1 MMAEQPWK
9 VVATAG
15 DRRLAIPP
23 DKDLASGDKDLRG
36 RVLLPDGTIAKE
48 APVWVLMTWIPFQ
61 IGRENE
67 AGQPVNE
74 SDDDLPGATGA
85 RSKTEGVMNTDD
97 GREPLTKEI
106 RLLVPIEKSEAPAK
120 RVSYGVV
127 LEPDTEDLQGDV
139 MTAEDIEEAAYDWM
153 ERSQAGGHMHSETVD
168 GAKVVESYIAPC
180 DIPVETAEGPETI
193 RKGSWVLGMR
203 WPESIWKRITG
214 GELTGYSVGGTGVR
228 LAMEDV
234 DKATLGRMG
243 GPLAAGPDG
252 YCVCPSCGH
261 REAHDT
267 GEPCT
272 ELTCPECGAAM
283 AREEPEEVDK
293 AVDLTAQD
301 VSKFARQAFE
311 QVLKA
316 KWAPGPNAGWRRLDA
331 GEDDEE
337 NKKPRTY
344 HSDEAGEVT
353 VPEDDDSTPRP
364 EDEERDEELRRT
376 RSEARQ
382 KIRRTFEGDYLET
395 DDVTVDCRYAVH
407 AGGGKPKITEPGR
420 YGVFPDAE
428 NMPGGWPKNL
438 DSIIW
443 TEPGESLGDLIRRL
457 PNGNYI
463 LAS

>member
-1 MMAEQPWK
+1 
-9 VVATAG
+9 
-15 DRRLAIPP
+15 
-23 DKDLASGDKDLRG
+23 
-36 RVLLPDGTIAKE
+36 
-48 APVWVLMTWIPFQ
+48 
-61 IGRENE
+61 
-67 AGQPVNE
+67 
-74 SDDDLPGATGA
+74 
-85 RSKTEGVMNTDD
+85 
-97 GREPLTKEI
+97 
-106 RLLVPIEKSEAPAK
+106 
-120 RVSYGVV
+120 
-127 LEPDTEDLQGDV
+127 
-139 MTAEDIEEAAYDWM
+139 
-153 ERSQAGGHMHSETVD
+153 
-168 GAKVVESYIAPC
+168 
-180 DIPVETAEGPETI
+180 
-193 RKGSWVLGMR
+193 MR

-283 AREEPEEVDK
+283 GREEPEEVDK

-428 NMPGGWPKNL
+428 NTPGGSPKNP

>member
-1 MMAEQPWK
+1 
-9 VVATAG
+9 
-15 DRRLAIPP
+15 
-23 DKDLASGDKDLRG
+23 
-36 RVLLPDGTIAKE
+36 
-48 APVWVLMTWIPFQ
+48 
-61 IGRENE
+61 
-67 AGQPVNE
+67 
-74 SDDDLPGATGA
+74 
-85 RSKTEGVMNTDD
+85 MNTDD
-97 GREPLTKEI
+97 GREPLTKEV

-283 AREEPEEVDK
+283 AREEADDVEKAEEDK
-293 AVDLTAQD
+293 TPKPVGDLSAQRLTD
-301 VSKFARQAFE
+301 LARDAFD
-311 QVLKA
+311 QVLKSVGQA
-316 KWAPGPNAGWRRLDA
+316 HA
-331 GEDDEE
+331 EVEE
-337 NKKPRTY
+337 
-344 HSDEAGEVT
+344 EAG
-353 VPEDDDSTPRP
+353 DG
-364 EDEERDEELRRT
+364 
-376 RSEARQ
+376 Q
-382 KIRRTFEGDYLET
+382 ET
-395 DDVTVDCRYAVH
+395 D
-407 AGGGKPKITEPGR
+407 
-420 YGVFPDAE
+420 
-428 NMPGGWPKNL
+428 
-438 DSIIW
+438 
-443 TEPGESLGDLIRRL
+443 
-457 PNGNYI
+457 
-463 LAS
+463 